1 VIRTVG
7 NCEYGVQIPRAICSF
22 RSFGDVV
29 FVSGEIKNERE
40 KNIIAEI

>member
-1 VIRTVG
+1 MEFGYHVLSVLS
-7 NCEYGVQIPRAICSF
+7 EV
-22 RSFGDVV
+22 FGDVV